1 MGLKEFGYAFAFLIL
16 TAMFGG
22 MLYFAFTYLGGGA
35 AGIAFFA
42 LPLGVCCFGAF
53 IFFLCCAHCVDYEL
67 YPQQPSETTY
77 QGVKII

>member
-53 IFFLCCAHCVDYEL
+53 IFFCVARIAWITNFIHNTKKNNHPRLHTKE
-67 YPQQPSETTY
+67 
-77 QGVKII
+77 